1 MATEHRQ
8 HWEDSISRLL
18 QKALSHKEVYTT
30 PISGFQVSI
39 HPNVYSPKYFPES
52 KWYGQQLEQL
62 VKPGQDFLEVG
73 VGSGI
78 VSMHVARAG
87 GKARGVDINPDAVAI
102 TKKNF
107 AANGLSSSGVVRG
120 EPRRDSYYTSASG
133 SPSEADRV
141 RATINARNVAPTP
154 PALTDS
160 GSDSDSDPLEEA
172 DIRVSD
178 LYTSL
183 DPGTKFHYI
192 FWNHPW
198 QNSSAIVKELQT
210 EKTLD
215 EGYKALSRYMSQG
228 RSYLHEDGAI
238 LIGTSCYADLKALD
252 QMAEDNG
259 YRTMVQSQGTSLLE
273 DGTEEVYYILRLV
286 DLQK

>member
-1 MATEHRQ
+1 MATERQ
-8 HWEDSISRLL
+8 HWEDSISRIL
-18 QKALSHKEVYTT
+18 QKALSHKEIYTT
-30 PISGFQVSI
+30 PINGFEVSI

-52 KWYGQQLEQL
+52 KWYGQQLERL

-87 GKARGVDINPDAVAI
+87 GKVKGVDINPDAVAI
-102 TKKNF
+102 TKMNF
-107 AANGLSSSGVVRG
+107 SANGLSSSRAVRG
-120 EPRRDSYYTSASG
+120 GRLRMDNSY
-133 SPSEADRV
+133 SPAPELSFEAARE
-141 RATINARNVAPTP
+141 RAIVARP
-154 PALTDS
+154 PPPLPPTDS
-160 GSDSDSDPLEEA
+160 EVEEA

-228 RSYLHEDGAI
+228 RDYLHDVEGSAI
-238 LIGTSCYADLKALD
+238 FIGTSCFADLKALN
-252 QMAEDNG
+252 QMAKENEF
-259 YRTMVQSQGTSLLE
+259 RTEVESQGVELLE